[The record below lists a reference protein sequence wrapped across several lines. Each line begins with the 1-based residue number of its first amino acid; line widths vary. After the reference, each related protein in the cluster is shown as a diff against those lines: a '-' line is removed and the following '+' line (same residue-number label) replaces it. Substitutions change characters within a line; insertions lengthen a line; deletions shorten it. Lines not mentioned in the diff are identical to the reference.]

1 MTGDIPVDLL
11 EQRAAEQR
19 RQLHDT
25 VSELRQSVKEK
36 LDLKRNVREHIW
48 PAAGIMALL
57 GLALGYTI
65 TGIFTGD

>member
-1 MTGDIPVDLL
+1 MTLQLPVDIL
-11 EQRAAEQR
+11 EKRAAEQR

-36 LDLKRNVREHIW
+36 LDVKRNVREHIW
-48 PAAGIMALL
+48 PVAGITALA

-65 TGIFTGD
+65 AGIFTGD